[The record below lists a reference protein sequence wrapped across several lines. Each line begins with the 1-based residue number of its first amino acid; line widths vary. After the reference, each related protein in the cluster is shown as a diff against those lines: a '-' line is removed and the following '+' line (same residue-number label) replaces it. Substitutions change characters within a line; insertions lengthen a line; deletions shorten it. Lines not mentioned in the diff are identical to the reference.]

1 LHSKKNQITMKK
13 KNENFRK
20 KNLLIK
26 IFQILTQKLNK
37 LLKHKN
43 NII

>member
-1 LHSKKNQITMKK
+1 MKK